1 VTSSRAGRASA
12 PPSAPDTPTT
22 PPARTSRL
30 SRRAALALAGGALG
44 VLGIGWLAD
53 LLAVLPLSAAPS
65 GPLTTQVGLYHVTLD
80 LHPSPPRVGSS
91 AQATIA
97 ILSPEGAALTG
108 LAVDVAATMI
118 EMDMLLPPQRA
129 HEQPGQ
135 ARYGCALLF
144 TMAGTWRVNVRF
156 AQSSAPQLAT
166 SFDVTVR

>member
-1 VTSSRAGRASA
+1 VTSPRAAHASA
-12 PPSAPDTPTT
+12 PPSAPDAP
-22 PPARTSRL
+22 PHLPARTPRL
-30 SRRAALALAGGALG
+30 SRRAALALAGGTLG

-97 ILSPEGAALTG
+97 VLSPEGAALTG
-108 LAVDVAATMI
+108 LVVDVAATMI
-118 EMDMLLPPQRA
+118 EMDMLLPTQRA
-129 HEQPGQ
+129 HELPGQ
-135 ARYGCALLF
+135 ARYGCALIF
-144 TMAGTWRVNVRF
+144 TMAGTWRVDVRF
-156 AQSSAPQLAT
+156 APPSAPQLAA